1 MRITFVG
8 IGWEQLGV
16 SMMSALA
23 KSAGHEARLAFS
35 ASLFNDRLQLT
46 APGLSRFFDDTPI
59 VLKDIERQR
68 PDVIAFSPISG
79 TYQWMLSVAQKS
91 KLLFPDVKIVFGG
104 VHTTAVPERVL
115 ANKCVD
121 YVCCGEGDIA
131 FPRILRAI
139 ERNDTSAPIP
149 NTRFRRP
156 DGQVVAGPQTGFVPD
171 LDALPIFDKP
181 LWEEYMRFG
190 ETYVTMAS
198 RGCPYRC
205 TYCFNSF
212 FAKLPQQKNGEYI
225 RYRSVGH
232 MMHELRAAKRRYSF
246 QMVEFFDDVFTLDK
260 GWLKSFLDQYKK
272 EIGVPYQI
280 FTHIRFIDED
290 VAEWLSGSGCRT
302 AQIGIQTLDDE
313 YKRRKLRRYETA
325 AQAARA
331 LAIMKKYKIHVK
343 FDHMFGLPGEP
354 LEAQE
359 TARAF
364 YAEHTP
370 YRVTTFWTN
379 FFPGTEMLKEAVREG
394 LIAGEDIETINEG
407 RCFNSFTVTNQY
419 IDRSKNK
426 MYKAYETMFKLMP
439 GIPRFLRPWVRVGF
453 FRRLPIWFLSAI
465 TFYAHILIGIC
476 RWDPDPY
483 YYATFYLYHVRRF
496 LLIKVGLIPPPATVA
511 RDSRPFELW
520 PPAQGAR

>member
-8 IGWEQLGV
+8 MGWEQLGL
-16 SMMSALA
+16 SMLSALA
-23 KSAGHEARLAFS
+23 RLEEHETRLAFS

-46 APGLSRFFDDTPI
+46 SPALAGFFDDTRV

-68 PDVIAFSPISG
+68 PDVLSFSPISG
-79 TYQWMLSVAQKS
+79 TYQWMLLVAQKS
-91 KLLFPDVKIVFGG
+91 KLLFPNVKIVFGG

-115 ANKCVD
+115 TQPFID
-121 YVCCGEGDIA
+121 YVCTGEGDIA
-131 FPRILRAI
+131 FPLILKAI
-139 ERNDTSAPIP
+139 EKGGASGPIP

-156 DGQVVAGPQTGFVPD
+156 DGQVVIGPQIGFVPD

-212 FAKLPQQKNGEYI
+212 FARLPQEKDGKYI

-232 MMHELRAAKRRYSF
+232 MMHELRAAKRRYNF
-246 QMVEFFDDVFTLDK
+246 RMIEFFDDVFTLDK

-272 EIGVPYQI
+272 EIDVPYQI
-280 FTHIRFIDED
+280 FTHIKFVDED
-290 VAEWLSGSGCRT
+290 VAKWLSESGCRT

-313 YKRRKLRRYETA
+313 YKRRKLKRYETA
-325 AQAARA
+325 AQAAEV
-331 LAIMKKYKIHVK
+331 LDIMKRHKIHVK

-354 LEAQE
+354 VGAQE
-359 TARAF
+359 TARKF
-364 YAEHTP
+364 YVEHTP
-370 YRVTTFWTN
+370 YRITTFWTN
-379 FFPGTEMLKEAVREG
+379 FFPGTQMLKEAQAQG
-394 LIAGEDIETINEG
+394 LLSGEDIETIHEG

-419 IDRSKNK
+419 IDRAKNK
-426 MYKAYETMFKLMP
+426 MYKAYETMFKL
-439 GIPRFLRPWVRVGF
+439 IPCLPRPLRKWIRPEIF
-453 FRRLPIWFLSAI
+453 QHLPTWLLSAI
-465 TFYAHILIGIC
+465 TFCGHIVIGII

-483 YYATFYLYHVRRF
+483 YYLTFYFYHVRRL
-496 LLIKVGLIPPPATVA
+496 LLIKMGIKPPSATTIL
-511 RDSRPFELW
+511 DPRPFPLKPLSMES
-520 PPAQGAR
+520 